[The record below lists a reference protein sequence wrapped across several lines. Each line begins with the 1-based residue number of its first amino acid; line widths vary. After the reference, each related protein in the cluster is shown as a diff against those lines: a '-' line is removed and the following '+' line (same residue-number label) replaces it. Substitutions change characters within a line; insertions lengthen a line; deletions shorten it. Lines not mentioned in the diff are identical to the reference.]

1 MSAYREMS
9 KLENSRNCLRRIAR
23 HDEPQFSKDSIVNV
37 MEKFVKSV
45 KVMDDT
51 ILVPCLLMD
60 RQVGDCTDIIPAPGK
75 NSTSNQHTLE
85 HSGAHG
91 KRNAA
96 HSKNVNEFLSSS
108 ELFNLYNMLKVLKND
123 LLWTGKD
130 DSEED
135 EQDGICEEQRLGEME
150 NPIPAHCDSNKSE
163 ATNAS
168 NSSCSAAT
176 EAAASRC
183 ATTNNAATT
192 NATMSNTVVTAN
204 TAVPSTT
211 QAGTTSV
218 TATTTTNTKGHN
230 RRPSN
235 VSVASIVSTTSVC
248 NLSDAESE
256 ISQENDSGM
265 ESEGH
270 KSDNQPSSTESVSGS
285 DDTDSRAAAVANS
298 NTNADKATELAK
310 RCRRHLNG
318 LYQCLEQMTEAAH
331 YLTVRY
337 QSDISPV

>member
-1 MSAYREMS
+1 MS

-37 MEKFVKSV
+37 MERFVKTV

-60 RQVGDCTDIIPAPGK
+60 RQVGDSTDIIPAPGK

-85 HSGAHG
+85 HSVAHG
-91 KRNAA
+91 KRSAA
-96 HSKNVNEFLSSS
+96 HSKNVHEFLSSS
-108 ELFNLYNMLKVLKND
+108 ELFNLYNMLKVLKTD

-130 DSEED
+130 ESEDD
-135 EQDGICEEQRLGEME
+135 ENDVCSEQRVNE
-150 NPIPAHCDSNKSE
+150 ADTVAYTRYDSNKSDAVSVTSSTE
-163 ATNAS
+163 AVGAVSKSASTATAPTTTATNK
-168 NSSCSAAT
+168 SS
-176 EAAASRC
+176 
-183 ATTNNAATT
+183 
-192 NATMSNTVVTAN
+192 
-204 TAVPSTT
+204 
-211 QAGTTSV
+211 G
-218 TATTTTNTKGHN
+218 KGHN
-230 RRPSN
+230 RCPSTA
-235 VSVASIVSTTSVC
+235 SVASIVSTTSAG
-248 NLSDAESE
+248 NLSDSESE
-256 ISQENDSGM
+256 ISNENDSGM

-298 NTNADKATELAK
+298 TANADKATELAK

-337 QSDISPV
+337 QSDIGPV